1 MTFLRVAGVGV
12 GGDGHPHLSGG
23 WHSPVAWLHQ
33 VTVKSC
39 FVLKETSSAQST
51 VIVFLDVEQP
61 DMVVSEDLPQGKGP

>member
-1 MTFLRVAGVGV
+1 MGA
-12 GGDGHPHLSGG
+12 DGHPHLSGG